1 MTDKIVILVTAGSL
15 RESKKIARRL
25 VEQRLA
31 ACVNILPPIQSLYRW
46 KGKLNEDREFL
57 ILIKSSREL
66 FEEIKATVITLH
78 SYTTPEVICL
88 PIVDGSADYL
98 QWITDSIEQV
108 SQPPDSAA

>member
-1 MTDKIVILVTAGSL
+1 VTDKIVILVTAGSL

-57 ILIKSSREL
+57 MLIKSSREL
-66 FEEIKATVITLH
+66 FEEIKAAVLTLH
-78 SYTTPEVICL
+78 SYTTPEIICL

-98 QWITDSIEQV
+98 QWITDSTEQV